1 LHSEKLTE
9 RFRLEFKPFA
19 IEKGVRSTPDNAR
32 ATSSTGPERQYRERP
47 AKRTTLPLPSRRA
60 TGSGRGKGR
69 ALAVQ
74 QLWGIHH
81 RPLRIGPRRDFPA
94 LRKTADVHK
103 TGTLGRCTLAA
114 AQGARK
120 AFHIAHDG
128 FTHKPHCFHTTLAS
142 LRMTSPAS
150 VGKNDRYEP

>member
-1 LHSEKLTE
+1 VHHLAAPEPA
-9 RFRLEFKPFA
+9 RYRL
-19 IEKGVRSTPDNAR
+19 RS
-32 ATSSTGPERQYRERP
+32 GQRP
-47 AKRTTLPLPSRRA
+47 GA
-60 TGSGRGKGR
+60 GSAA
-69 ALAVQ
+69 ALWPQ
-74 QLWGIHH
+74 EGIHH

-103 TGTLGRCTLAA
+103 IGTLGRCTLAA